1 MGQRE
6 IRVPLQGVLEQLD
19 RTADVVGHVCALE
32 QNTSAG
38 VIRESLGVRRR
49 RSGEPLAV
57 GPGQREL
64 EGLAQVLG
72 GLPVEDEGI
81 IDASLVLPA
90 PRHGVIRPHEVQ
102 RDADA
107 AVRALDAAVDE
118 VGGAQ
123 VTGHRAGGAPALLQG
138 GRARDDRDRR
148 KSGEMG
154 DEAVA
159 HSHAEIFVGG
169 ILADV
174 VEGKDGDHRAGR
186 GRREAPQP
194 HGGQGEHARRRRHDA
209 ARPRRAHELQGPR
222 TMAERRGRARRQ
234 PGGGIA
240 ERRLQ
245 VGGGGKPP
253 FGLALQT
260 AQDDR
265 VERRGDVGHQ
275 AARGRAALVRL
286 AQGERDAALVP
297 RRTPAR
303 EHLEQDEAD
312 AVEVGAVVGGTA
324 PGLLG

>member
-1 MGQRE
+1 
-6 IRVPLQGVLEQLD
+6 
-19 RTADVVGHVCALE
+19 
-32 QNTSAG
+32 
-38 VIRESLGVRRR
+38 
-49 RSGEPLAV
+49 
-57 GPGQREL
+57 
-64 EGLAQVLG
+64 
-72 GLPVEDEGI
+72 
-81 IDASLVLPA
+81 
-90 PRHGVIRPHEVQ
+90 
-102 RDADA
+102 
-107 AVRALDAAVDE
+107 
-118 VGGAQ
+118 
-123 VTGHRAGGAPALLQG
+123 
-138 GRARDDRDRR
+138 
-148 KSGEMG
+148 
-154 DEAVA
+154 
-159 HSHAEIFVGG
+159 
-169 ILADV
+169 
-174 VEGKDGDHRAGR
+174 
-186 GRREAPQP
+186 
-194 HGGQGEHARRRRHDA
+194 
-209 ARPRRAHELQGPR
+209 
-222 TMAERRGRARRQ
+222 MAERRGRARRQ